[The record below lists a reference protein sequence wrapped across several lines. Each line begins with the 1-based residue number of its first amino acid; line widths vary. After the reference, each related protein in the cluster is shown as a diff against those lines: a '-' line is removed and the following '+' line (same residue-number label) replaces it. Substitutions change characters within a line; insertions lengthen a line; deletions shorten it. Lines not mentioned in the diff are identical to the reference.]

1 MVKRG
6 KEVVPPTE
14 GGASEE
20 VDDSPSK
27 KAKLAKLAAD
37 EWERPALVQVEK
49 GGHQATCKEYKQW
62 IKKAGGTA
70 AGYKPLATRIADTEK
85 PLCKFSWPYQ
95 RFMAALV
102 AVRVEHC

>member
-70 AGYKPLATRIADTEK
+70 AGYKPLATRIGDTEK
-85 PLCKFSWPYQ
+85 PLHKFSWPYQ

-102 AVRVEHC
+102 AVRVENC